1 MPLHRLSEPQE
12 PLVAPAVVAAFDG
25 WVDAAGASTAAAAR
39 IAEGGRTLVT
49 FDPDALYDYRA
60 RRPVLDVV
68 DGVLTELTWPELRL
82 EQVRIGGRDILVL
95 HGPEPDSR
103 WRELAQDVLELSL
116 RLGVVEW
123 VSLGS
128 IPAAVPHTRPVPVMA
143 TASKSG
149 LLGEDEQQGPP
160 GLLRVPSATLSA
172 IELTVSGGGVPA
184 VGFFAQVPH
193 YVSGP
198 FAAGSISLLEH
209 AGRHLGVEF
218 ALGTL
223 PDEAM
228 SQRERLDS
236 VVAQD
241 ADSKTYVER
250 LEALMDEERLPTG
263 DDLAAEVERFLRDA
277 GRGDGGAG
285 PPSPPGPLGG

>member
-1 MPLHRLSEPQE
+1 MPLVHPTGPAE
-12 PLVAPAVVAAFDG
+12 PLVAPALLAAFDG

-39 IAEGGRTLVT
+39 IADGGRILAT
-49 FDPDALYDYRA
+49 FDADALYDYRA

-68 DGVLTELTWPELRL
+68 DGVLTQLTWPDLTL
-82 EQVRIGGRDILVL
+82 KHVHVDGRDILVL
-95 HGPEPDSR
+95 HGPEPDFR
-103 WRELAQDVLELSL
+103 WRELAQEILELCL

-128 IPAAVPHTRPVPVMA
+128 IPAAVPHTRPVPVMV
-143 TASKSG
+143 TASKPG

-193 YVSGP
+193 YVTGP
-198 FAAGSISLLEH
+198 FAAGSITLLEH

-241 ADSKTYVER
+241 ADSKAYVER

-263 DDLAAEVERFLRDA
+263 DDLAAEVERFLRDN
-277 GRGDGGAG
+277 GRGDGGTQ
-285 PPSPPGPLGG
+285 PGPLGG